1 MNILCF
7 LLTRFSKTL
16 LNENLGRAFALKY
29 AAELFKNCLM
39 SFSSLKRKP
48 KLDQEFEEFH

>member
-29 AAELFKNCLM
+29 AGELFKNCLL
-39 SFSSLKRKP
+39 SFSSLERKP
-48 KLDQEFEEFH
+48 KLDKEFEEFD

>member
-29 AAELFKNCLM
+29 AAELFKNCLL
-39 SFSSLKRKP
+39 SFSSLERKP
-48 KLDQEFEEFH
+48 KLDKRV

>member
-16 LNENLGRAFALKY
+16 LNENLSRAFALKY
-29 AAELFKNCLM
+29 AAELFKNCLL

-48 KLDQEFEEFH
+48 KLEKEFEEFD